1 MLMRRARAPLIAM
14 WLSPLGLGLGFV
26 PEVVHGDAHRQAS
39 AHAVAAPVSELAI
52 SPHEHAAEP
61 PHQHL
66 GYSAPGRR
74 LATPPVAVLVVPPA
88 LPPVVTRETAIA
100 ITWPGTA
107 PPVSRVPLTA
117 SPTRA
122 PPAIS

>member
-14 WLSPLGLGLGFV
+14 CLSPLGLGLGFV

-39 AHAVAAPVSELAI
+39 AHSAPAPAFELAVMAE
-52 SPHEHAAEP
+52 EHAAEP

-66 GYSAPGRR
+66 GYSAPARR
-74 LATPPVAVLVVPPA
+74 LAAPPVAVMVIPSA

-100 ITWPGTA
+100 VRWPGTA